1 MADKRLQALA
11 CVLILG
17 LAANVALA
25 DGDAVRTS
33 GRSAPPGYSV
43 LQDLLGR
50 QLSFVRRNAP
60 AWIREQSS
68 DPADDDDNA
77 SSDSLHLAIQT
88 DRNDGLDMVTVRY
101 PLLGRGALR
110 TYAGA
115 GLNRSIYYAR
125 DDAAPELISH
135 RHRSRSVGAAAEVGA
150 EYRPSER
157 LVVSADLRW
166 AGLQDDAA
174 RVSRDDLLLAADPV
188 SLGVSLGWRF
198 R

>member
-11 CVLILG
+11 CAMILG
-17 LAANVALA
+17 LAANAARA
-25 DGDAVRTS
+25 DGDAVRSS
-33 GRSAPPGYSV
+33 GRSTPPGYAV

-68 DPADDDDNA
+68 DPSDGDDTA
-77 SSDSLHLAIQT
+77 PGDSLHLAIQT

-101 PLLGRGALR
+101 PLVGRGAYR

-135 RHRSRSVGAAAEVGA
+135 RHRSRSVGPAAEVGA
-150 EYRPSER
+150 EFRPNER

-174 RVSRDDLLLAADPV
+174 RVSRDNLLLAADPV

>member
-1 MADKRLQALA
+1 
-11 CVLILG
+11 
-17 LAANVALA
+17 
-25 DGDAVRTS
+25 
-33 GRSAPPGYSV
+33 
-43 LQDLLGR
+43 
-50 QLSFVRRNAP
+50 
-60 AWIREQSS
+60 
-68 DPADDDDNA
+68 
-77 SSDSLHLAIQT
+77 
-88 DRNDGLDMVTVRY
+88 MVTVRY